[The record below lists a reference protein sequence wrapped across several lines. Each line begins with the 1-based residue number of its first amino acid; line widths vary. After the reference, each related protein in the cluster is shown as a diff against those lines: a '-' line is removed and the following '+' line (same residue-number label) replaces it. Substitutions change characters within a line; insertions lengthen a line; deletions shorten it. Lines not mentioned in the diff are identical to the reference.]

1 MGSRKEAREAA
12 KAARLAKLAETREAK
27 AKAKAKMAGDDVA
40 PPLPGAKRSDLP
52 KEGASV
58 FIRDLPVEVSKQ
70 TLYER
75 MQKFG
80 KVRSCRLVI
89 DKATGRA
96 KGTAFVDF
104 HDPSAASRAVE
115 TATKEEGGGV
125 KVAGRRPRS
134 PSR

>member
-1 MGSRKEAREAA
+1 M
-12 KAARLAKLAETREAK
+12 
-27 AKAKAKMAGDDVA
+27 
-40 PPLPGAKRSDLP
+40 
-52 KEGASV
+52 
-58 FIRDLPVEVSKQ
+58 PVEVSKQ

-125 KVAGRRPRS
+125 KVAGRGLTITLAVSATSGGEPGGEEGQGGGRRAH
-134 PSR
+134 PSRRTEG